1 MKKKSRFLTGL
12 LSAVMAL
19 SLCALPAMAADE
31 GSGTTTT
38 NTANPVW
45 TETEGSITIHKY
57 EWNETSRGPATGE
70 LGDAASLPSKTTD
83 DKTETPTPLAG
94 ATFTVYKVKDADEL
108 KNYYDGK
115 VVEGWPA
122 SWAEYAEKD
131 SATGSYKL
139 RSGVSLTPF
148 GSKTTDTNG
157 VAQFGKVQGENEKTE
172 VLPLGLYL
180 VLETKTPDSVK
191 TACEPFFVS
200 VPMTKVSG
208 DTNGGLTDWLYDV
221 YVFPKNSTAYG
232 QAVLQKVGK
241 QSGTD
246 QEVTAMQGYKF
257 KLYKKNDVGT
267 WTWIEK
273 KPANGVDNAG
283 ELLDADNKTGVL
295 TTGADGKISVSG
307 LTKGVYAFVET
318 EVNANDGYI
327 LDSGI
332 AYVFKID
339 GNGDMVAATNDD
351 VKDVKYPEENV
362 TSFDTNVFSE
372 AQVKVKNYKP
382 DFKKEIKGHKD
393 ADYGIGD
400 DVPYTLT
407 VNVPENV
414 AKLKTF
420 TVSDEMNSDQL
431 VVNDN
436 SIDVKGVKA
445 GETEEMTLEEGEGK
459 EYTLTPM
466 SATGKSGFTIAFDT
480 KKIAAYAG
488 GTITITYTA
497 KLQAKA
503 SVGEVGNVNSADLKY
518 SKKTDIKTTEDDHP
532 YDIHD
537 EAVVYTFKTGIL
549 KKGGSAN
556 GEALKD
562 VEFTLYKKVDAKKD
576 TVSKDGT
583 TVTFMGT
590 TKPILTPAEAKAKK
604 LNATDGGTEP
614 QWFAAMNLK
623 TGDDGKDVANGL
635 PTGEYKLV
643 ETKTHEGY
651 NLLTEPVDAN
661 LTLDCTTTWSKKD
674 TFDNTGKLI
683 KNEYSKTE
691 VKNSDKTPYKYAEIV
706 IINRKGFNLPRTG
719 GFGTLLF
726 SGIGALLVV
735 GGVGVLM
742 STKKKKGNG

>member
-1 MKKKSRFLTGL
+1 MKKVKRFLTGL
-12 LSAVMAL
+12 LSAALAL
-19 SLCALPAMAADE
+19 SLCAMPAMADD
-31 GSGTTTT
+31 GSGTTPAP
-38 NTANPVW
+38 TANPVW
-45 TETEGSITIHKY
+45 TQDTGSITIHKY
-57 EWNETSRGPATGE
+57 EWNDDTRGPATGE
-70 LGDAASLPSKTTD
+70 AEDAGSLPSN
-83 DKTETPTPLAG
+83 DKGETPTPLAG
-94 ATFTVYKVKDADEL
+94 ATFTVYQVKNAEDL
-108 KNYYDGK
+108 KKYYDGK
-115 VVEGWPA
+115 DVAWPT
-122 SWAEYAEKD
+122 SWEDYAEPD
-131 SATGSYKL
+131 TTTGGYKL
-139 RSGVSLTPF
+139 KSDVTATVTKVD
-148 GSKTTDTNG
+148 SKTTDTSG
-157 VAQFGKVQGENEKTE
+157 VVKFEE
-172 VLPLGLYL
+172 LPLGLYL
-180 VLETKTPDSVK
+180 VLETETPDSVR

-200 VPMTKVSG
+200 VPMTKVST

-221 YVFPKNSTAYG
+221 HVFPKNSTAYG

-246 QEVTAMQGYKF
+246 TEVTAMQSYKF
-257 KLYKKNDVGT
+257 KLYKKNEDGT

-283 ELLDADNKTGVL
+283 EWLDAANRTGVL

-332 AYVFKID
+332 AYVFKIGD
-339 GNGDMVAATNDD
+339 NGEMVAATEAD
-351 VKDVKYPEENV
+351 VEGVQKPENV
-362 TSFDTNVFSE
+362 KSFDTTAFSG

-382 DFKKEIKGHKD
+382 DFKKEITGHKD

-431 VVNDN
+431 VVNSD
-436 SIDVKGVKA
+436 IDVKGKV
-445 GETEEMTLEEGEGK
+445 GEAEETTFNEGT
-459 EYTLTPM
+459 EYTLTIT
-466 SATGKSGFTIAFDT
+466 SAEGKSGFTIAFNT
-480 KKIAAYAG
+480 KEIAAYAG

-497 KLQAKA
+497 KLQDGA
-503 SVGEVGNVNSADLKY
+503 SVGAVGNVNSADLKY
-518 SKKTDIKTTEDDHP
+518 SKKTDITTEEDTP

-549 KKGGSAN
+549 KKGDSADGN
-556 GEALKD
+556 PLDG
-562 VEFTLYKKVDAKKD
+562 VEFTLYKKVDPEKD
-576 TVSKDGT
+576 KINAAGT
-583 TVTFMGT
+583 AVTFMGANKT
-590 TKPILTPAEAKAKK
+590 ILTPAEAKAKK
-604 LNATDGGTEP
+604 LNATDSETEP
-614 QWFAAMNLK
+614 KWFAVMTL
-623 TGDDGKDVANGL
+623 TTDGNGEAVANGL

-661 LTLDCTTTWSKKD
+661 LTLDCTTKWSKTD

-683 KNEYSKTE
+683 KNKYSKTE
-691 VKNSDKTPYKYAEIV
+691 VKNSDGTPYSYAAIT
-706 IINRKGFNLPRTG
+706 IINRKGFKLPTTG

-726 SGIGALLVV
+726 SGIGVLLVV
-735 GGVGVLM
+735 AGVGVLL
-742 STKKKKGNG
+742 SLKKKNRA

>member
-19 SLCALPAMAADE
+19 SLCALPAAADN
-31 GSGTTTT
+31 GGTTTT
-38 NTANPVW
+38 TTANPVW
-45 TETEGSITIHKY
+45 TKTEGSITIHKY

-70 LGDAASLPSKTTD
+70 IGDADSLPSKNAD
-83 DKTETPTPLAG
+83 GKTEKPTPLAG
-94 ATFTVYKVKDADEL
+94 ATFTVYKVKGADEL

-122 SWAEYAEKD
+122 SWADYAEKD
-131 SATGSYKL
+131 AATGSYKL

-148 GSKTTDTNG
+148 GSRTTDTNG
-157 VAQFGKVQGENEKTE
+157 VAQFGKVLGEGGKTE

-180 VLETKTPDSVK
+180 VLETKTPDSVR

-200 VPMTKVSG
+200 VPMTKVS
-208 DTNGGLTDWLYDV
+208 DDANGGLSDWLYDV
-221 YVFPKNSTAYG
+221 HVFPKNSTAYG

-246 QEVTAMQGYKF
+246 EEVTTMQGYKF
-257 KLYKKNDVGT
+257 KLYKKNDNGA
-267 WTWIEK
+267 WTQIVK

-283 ELLDADNKTGVL
+283 EWLDADKETGVL
-295 TTGADGKISVSG
+295 TTGEDGKISVSG

-318 EVNANDGYI
+318 EVNASDGYI

-339 GNGDMVAATNDD
+339 GNGEMIAATNDD
-351 VKDVKYPEENV
+351 VKEVTYPEENV
-362 TSFDTNVFSE
+362 TSFDTTAFSE

-382 DFKKEIKGHKD
+382 DFKKEIADKKD

-414 AKLKTF
+414 AKLSTF
-420 TVSDEMNSDQL
+420 TVSDEMDKNQL
-431 VVNDN
+431 VVNDG
-436 SIDVKGVKA
+436 IVVKGKA
-445 GETEEMTLEEGEGK
+445 GETAETKFTEGT
-459 EYTLTPM
+459 EYTLTPT
-466 SATGKSGFTIAFDT
+466 SATGKSGFTIAFNT
-480 KKIAAYAG
+480 KNIAAYAG

-497 KLQAKA
+497 KLQKGA

-518 SKKTDIKTTEDDHP
+518 SKKTDIKTGEEDPP

-549 KKGGSAN
+549 KKGDN
-556 GEALKD
+556 KD
-562 VEFTLYKKVDAKKD
+562 GNPLQYVEFTLYKKFDETKD
-576 TVSKDGT
+576 TKNADGT
-583 TVTFMGT
+583 VKFMGDDKT
-590 TKPILTPAEAKAKK
+590 ILTPAEAAAKK
-604 LNATDGGTEP
+604 LNPTDNDSEP
-614 QWFAAMNLK
+614 KWFAVMNL
-623 TGDDGKDVANGL
+623 TTDEYGKAVANGL

-643 ETKTHEGY
+643 ETKTHEDY
-651 NLLTEPVDAN
+651 NLLTAPVDAN
-661 LTLDCTTTWSKKD
+661 LTLHCTTKWSDTK
-674 TFDNTGKLI
+674 TFDNNGTLI
-683 KNEYSKTE
+683 KNKYSTTE
-691 VKNSDKTPYKYAEIV
+691 VMNGKTPYNYAEIT
-706 IINRKGFNLPRTG
+706 IINRKGFKLPTTG